1 VVASGFDVAE
11 ISISVVSVSVYISIS
26 IAVAI
31 KPELAKDSLA
41 LSSLVCA
48 NPSDRLPSPYD

>member
-1 VVASGFDVAE
+1 MVASGFDVAE
-11 ISISVVSVSVYISIS
+11 ISISVVSFSVYISIS

-41 LSSLVCA
+41 LISLVCA
-48 NPSDRLPSPYD
+48 NPSDRLPSPCH